1 MDKKAFVFSLDAFVA
16 FTLIIASLYT
26 LVFFSTVPSA
36 YYSAL
41 MQANFLAKDSML
53 SLSTT
58 EYGDGQTYLDYILE
72 ELRGG
77 NEGPT
82 RLYLGALIPTQF
94 GYSLATCDTPEGCGT
109 EGWNVLYD
117 TAEDESPD
125 NRHKR
130 AYDKLRA
137 TAQSLYIVVDAARD
151 KGESPYGY
159 ITCRGNYTVC
169 DLPLPYEYEEG
180 EVSLKLVRLAV
191 YT

>member
-16 FTLIIASLYT
+16 FTLIVASLYT

-53 SLSTT
+53 ALSTT
-58 EYGDGQTYLDYILE
+58 EYENGQTYLDYILE
-72 ELRGG
+72 ELRAG
-77 NEGPT
+77 NQEPT
-82 RLYLGALIPTQF
+82 YNYLGALIPEQF
-94 GYSLATCDTPEGCGT
+94 GYSLATCGDGAPEGCEWET
-109 EGWNVLYD
+109 LYD
-117 TAEDESPD
+117 TAVDYDPYG
-125 NRHKR
+125 HKTT
-130 AYDKLRA
+130 YDKLRA

-151 KGESPYGY
+151 KAESPYGY

-169 DLPLPYEYEEG
+169 DLPLPFEYEEG
-180 EVSLKLVRLAV
+180 EVSLKLVRLTV